1 MMKKLV
7 FLLFISILKLTA
19 QDTIRFTDGRATAV
33 KVNEITE
40 AEIKYNRWDNIT
52 GPVYIVPT
60 NEVRYIRY
68 VNGMKDTF
76 AVAKPK
82 VNEPVPE
89 TPAYVDFVPKD
100 AGFQKIQ
107 IVGKK
112 KLFYDHRKLNDND
125 FFGVIKKHPDQGLK
139 NLMIKEFSR
148 VSVYRYN
155 RNIGL
160 FMMFGGMITST
171 IFAAASGDSAGA
183 VFVLGSAVCISG
195 SIIATINKNKR
206 YATRLK
212 IAKMYNS
219 D

>member
-7 FLLFISILKLTA
+7 LLLLISVLKLTA

-33 KVNEITE
+33 KVNEITD

-52 GPVYIVPT
+52 GPVYVVPT

-76 AVAKPK
+76 ALAKPK
-82 VNEPVPE
+82 VNEPAIE
-89 TPAYVDFVPKD
+89 TPAYVDFVPKEE
-100 AGFQKIQ
+100 GFQKIQ
-107 IVGKK
+107 IVGKQ
-112 KLFYDHRKLNDND
+112 KLFYDHRKLSDNAL
-125 FFGVIKKHPDQGLK
+125 FGVIKTHPDQGLK

-148 VSVYRYN
+148 VSIYRQN

-171 IFAAASGDSAGA
+171 IFAAASGNNGGA

-195 SIIATINKNKR
+195 SIIATVNKNKR

-219 D
+219 N

>member
-19 QDTIRFTDGRATAV
+19 QDTIRFTDGRAAAV
-33 KVNEITE
+33 KVSEITDV
-40 AEIKYNRWDNIT
+40 EIKYNRWDNIT
-52 GPVYIVPT
+52 GPVYIVPI

-68 VNGMKDTF
+68 VNGMLDTF

-82 VNEPVPE
+82 VNEPVVE
-89 TPAYVDFVPKD
+89 TPAYVDFVPKEE
-100 AGFQKIQ
+100 GLQKIQ
-107 IVGKK
+107 IVGKQ
-112 KLFYDHRKLNDND
+112 KLFYDHRKLSDNAL
-125 FFGVIKKHPDQGLK
+125 FGVIKKHPDQGLK
-139 NLMIKEFSR
+139 NLMIKDFSR

-171 IFAAASGDSAGA
+171 IFAVASGDAAGG

-195 SIIATINKNKR
+195 SIIATVNKNKR

-212 IAKMYNS
+212 IAKMYNGN
-219 D
+219 

>member
-7 FLLFISILKLTA
+7 LLLLISVLKLTA
-19 QDTIRFTDGRATAV
+19 QDTIRFTDGRAMPA

-52 GPVYIVPT
+52 GPVYVVPT

-76 AVAKPK
+76 AVVKPK
-82 VNEPVPE
+82 VNEPVVE

-107 IVGKK
+107 VVGKK
-112 KLFYDHRKLNDND
+112 KLFYDHRKLSDNAL
-125 FFGVIKKHPDQGLK
+125 FGIIKKHPEQGVQ
-139 NLMIKEFSR
+139 NLMIKEFSK
-148 VSVYRYN
+148 VSTYKHN
-155 RNIGL
+155 RNIG
-160 FMMFGGMITST
+160 FIMMYGGIIGATIIT
-171 IFAAASGDSAGA
+171 GA
-183 VFVLGSAVCISG
+183 VSTGNGGVFLISSAVGITG
-195 SIIATINKNKR
+195 SIIATVNKNKR

-212 IAKMYNS
+212 IAKMYNGN
-219 D
+219 

>member
-7 FLLFISILKLTA
+7 LLLLISVLKLTA
-19 QDTIRFTDGRATAV
+19 QDTIRFTDGRAMPA

-52 GPVYIVPT
+52 GPVYVVPT

-76 AVAKPK
+76 AVVKPK
-82 VNEPVPE
+82 VNEPVVE

-107 IVGKK
+107 VVGKK
-112 KLFYDHRKLNDND
+112 KLFYDHRKLSDNAL
-125 FFGVIKKHPDQGLK
+125 FGVIKKHPEQGVQ
-139 NLMIKEFSR
+139 NLMIKEFSK
-148 VSVYRYN
+148 VSTYKHN
-155 RNIGL
+155 RNIG
-160 FMMFGGMITST
+160 FIMMYGGIIGATIIT
-171 IFAAASGDSAGA
+171 GA
-183 VFVLGSAVCISG
+183 VSTGNGGVFLISSAVGITG
-195 SIIATINKNKR
+195 SIIATVNKNKR

-212 IAKMYNS
+212 IAKMYNGN
-219 D
+219 